1 VGIWIVLGV
10 VCLISVVLCIYGC
23 IVDKEKG
30 FYISLS
36 SVVIS
41 VFTLF
46 TVLAYNAC
54 LKNQQALVE
63 QYNTLKVYECYD
75 WTDSLSDI
83 AIRNSVYESFNAYN
97 TRLSSVKAEVKT
109 RAFWTFY
116 QKEVVDSLNYLT
128 FKEICD

>member
-1 VGIWIVLGV
+1 MFDIA
-10 VCLISVVLCIYGC
+10 CLICAVLCVFGC
-23 IVDKEKG
+23 VAYEEKG
-30 FYISLS
+30 FFISLCS
-36 SVVIS
+36 TIILFITFLVVGD
-41 VFTLF
+41 
-46 TVLAYNAC
+46 YNAC

-63 QYNTLKVYECYD
+63 QYNTLKVYECYE